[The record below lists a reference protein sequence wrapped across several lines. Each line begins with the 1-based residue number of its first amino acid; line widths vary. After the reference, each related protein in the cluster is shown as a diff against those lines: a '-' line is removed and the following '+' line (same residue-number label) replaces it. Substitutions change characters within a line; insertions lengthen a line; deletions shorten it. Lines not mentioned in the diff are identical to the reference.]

1 MCADAQVV
9 AVAHSR
15 VVTSKRLTAAVKA
28 VKQMA
33 KEYSKLDTN
42 TVTPKDDYM
51 DFPHLLHDLLDHVCL
66 ELMYAATE
74 SQDDDNTFDTLTLD
88 SHQAILVGA
97 G

>member
-9 AVAHSR
+9 AAAHSR
-15 VVTSKRLTAAVKA
+15 AVTSKRLTAAVKA

-33 KEYSKLDTN
+33 KEYAKLDTN

-51 DFPHLLHDLLDHVCL
+51 DFPHLLHDLLDYVCL

-74 SQDDDNTFDTLTLD
+74 GQDDDNTFDTLTLD